1 MKAEVQINYRI
12 PNQDDWGFA
21 SIRLSNLSID
31 SIEFMIEKRLRQM
44 YPNEK
49 KQIEYKIIGIS

>member
-1 MKAEVQINYRI
+1 MKTEVQINYRI

-21 SIRLSNLSID
+21 SIRLSNLSIA

-44 YPNEK
+44 YPNENEK
-49 KQIEYKIIGIS
+49 IEYKIIGIS